1 MTPRLRLLLMG
12 LGLSMSVLIFDQINN
27 YRVKS
32 SKKASRAKSAPKKQ
46 VITKKEE
53 TPATVIASTPKVNN
67 DQRRSA
73 QTSQLV
79 GWQRNPFSTLS
90 LSTESNT
97 EAGFNSEK
105 NIEADKS
112 ILLKNLERYN
122 VEIVAEFN
130 NDKVVLIDG
139 KRFRQGDFLNDIL
152 IETIENDQITFKM
165 GNTRVIKSVGN

>member
-12 LGLSMSVLIFDQINN
+12 LGLSMTVLVFDQINN

-32 SKKASRAKSAPKKQ
+32 SKKASRARSTPKKQ
-46 VITKKEE
+46 VITKIEE
-53 TPATVIASTPKVNN
+53 PPVTVVASTPRVNN

-79 GWQRNPFSTLS
+79 GWQRNPFSTFS

-97 EAGFNSEK
+97 EVGFNSEK
-105 NIEADKS
+105 IIEADKS
-112 ILLKNLERYN
+112 ILLKNLERFN

-139 KRFRQGDFLNDIL
+139 KRFRQGEFLNEIL

>member
-1 MTPRLRLLLMG
+1 M
-12 LGLSMSVLIFDQINN
+12 
-27 YRVKS
+27 KS
-32 SKKASRAKSAPKKQ
+32 SKKASRARSAPKKQ

-53 TPATVIASTPKVNN
+53 PPATVIASTPRVSNN
-67 DQRRSA
+67 QRRSA

-79 GWQRNPFSTLS
+79 GWQRNPFSNFS

-97 EAGFNSEK
+97 EVGFNSEK
-105 NIEADKS
+105 TIEADKS

>member
-12 LGLSMSVLIFDQINN
+12 LGLSLAVLVFDQINN

-32 SKKASRAKSAPKKQ
+32 SKKESRAGSKPKKQ
-46 VITKKEE
+46 VITNKEKSPE
-53 TPATVIASTPKVNN
+53 AVVARAPRVSNN
-67 DQRRSA
+67 QKRSA

-79 GWQRNPFSTLS
+79 GWQRNPFSAFS

-97 EAGFNSEK
+97 EVGFNSEK
-105 NIEADKS
+105 SIEADKS

-139 KRFRQGDFLNDIL
+139 KRFRQGEFLNDIL

>member
-12 LGLSMSVLIFDQINN
+12 LGLSMAVLIFDQINN

-32 SKKASRAKSAPKKQ
+32 SKKESRARSTPKKQ
-46 VITKKEE
+46 VITKKVEA
-53 TPATVIASTPKVNN
+53 PATAIASTPRVSNN
-67 DQRRSA
+67 QRRSA

-79 GWQRNPFSTLS
+79 GWQRNPFSTFS

-97 EAGFNSEK
+97 EVGFNSEK
-105 NIEADKS
+105 IIEADQS

-130 NDKVVLIDG
+130 NDKIVLIDG
-139 KRFRQGDFLNDIL
+139 KRFRQGEFLNEIL

>member
-1 MTPRLRLLLMG
+1 MTTRLRLLLMG
-12 LGLSMSVLIFDQINN
+12 LGLSLAVLVFDQINN

-32 SKKASRAKSAPKKQ
+32 SKKASRARSTPKKQ

-53 TPATVIASTPKVNN
+53 APATVVASTPRVSN

-79 GWQRNPFSTLS
+79 GWQRNPFSNFS

-97 EAGFNSEK
+97 EVGFNSEK
-105 NIEADKS
+105 TIEADKS

>member
-12 LGLSMSVLIFDQINN
+12 LGLSLAVLVFDQINN

-32 SKKASRAKSAPKKQ
+32 SKKTSRARSTPKKQ

-53 TPATVIASTPKVNN
+53 TPVTVAASTPRVNN

-79 GWQRNPFSTLS
+79 GWQRNPFSTFS

-97 EAGFNSEK
+97 EVGFSSEK
-105 NIEADKS
+105 SIEADKS
-112 ILLKNLERYN
+112 ILLKNLERFN

-139 KRFRQGDFLNDIL
+139 KRFRQGEFLNDIL